1 MINAFKR
8 RLSTPAGHS
17 QAVATALVIGVMLVT
32 SGAARAQSQ
41 GAPGSNNG
49 RAGILGEPTAL
60 PPDGETF
67 RPNTGSLKPVVPGQ
81 MEGETQPQPLETS
94 PPTPLPVIDGKAGE
108 LQAPLLEE
116 TDHPLPINLAA
127 TLKLADAWPL
137 VVSAAQAGVWVAEA
151 QLTRARLLWIPTLS
165 FSSAYLR
172 HDGFGPDLNRG
183 QDTLERPLNQNL
195 NAFYGGFG
203 LINTAVETTDMI
215 FQPLAARQN
224 LNSRKWDIQTAKND
238 ALLQTTNAYFRVHQ
252 YRGMYAGALDVV
264 DKGRKL
270 VQRIEQQSKDLVP
283 KAEVD
288 RSKRLLADL
297 EQNAASMREG
307 WRVTSANLTQI
318 LRLDPRVVIV
328 PLEQDHLQITL
339 IDPARPLNE
348 LMPLGLLNRPEL
360 ASQKALVEMV
370 AQRIRQEK
378 WRPLLPSLFLNGFQ
392 TPGEKIEV
400 GAFGVGSGNSL
411 NRWSARDDFTPQV
424 SWLAESMGL
433 GNLARIKEQRGYQS
447 LEIVRLFQVQDAV
460 AADVTR
466 AQAHLQSAAVRVG
479 QAERALREALTTFDK
494 NYQGLLQTKR
504 FGNILVQVYRPQEVV
519 VSLEGLRGAY
529 DQYFSTVADYNR
541 AQFEMFHALGYP
553 AAEVANLRPAGTE
566 VPVDTTRPAPL
577 PPVNIGPPP
586 ATR

>member
-1 MINAFKR
+1 MLTL
-8 RLSTPAGHS
+8 RLMAAMLLAAWGT
-17 QAVATALVIGVMLVT
+17 QAQG
-32 SGAARAQSQ
+32 Q
-41 GAPGSNNG
+41 GAPGGKTDSIIG
-49 RAGILGEPTAL
+49 HARLGAPTTQPPVVRGQMETETSTAAPLPAGDKTDSEPLPPAISPPTAL
-60 PPDGETF
+60 PPSNGKATE
-67 RPNTGSLKPVVPGQ
+67 LKAA
-81 MEGETQPQPLETS
+81 PLE
-94 PPTPLPVIDGKAGE
+94 A
-108 LQAPLLEE
+108 
-116 TDHPLPINLAA
+116 TDKPLPINLAA
-127 TLKLADAWPL
+127 ALKLADARPL
-137 VVSAAQAGVWVAEA
+137 VVTAAQAGVWVAEA

-172 HDGFGPDLNRG
+172 HDGYGPDLNRG
-183 QDTLERPLNQNL
+183 QNTSDRPLNQNV
-195 NAFYGGFG
+195 NFFYGGFG

-238 ALLQTTNAYFRVHQ
+238 ALLQATNAYFSVHQ

-270 VQRIEQQSKDLVP
+270 VGRIEQQSKDLVP
-283 KAEVD
+283 KAEID
-288 RSKRLLADL
+288 RSRRLLADL
-297 EQNAASMREG
+297 EQHAASMREG
-307 WRVTSANLTQI
+307 WRVASADLTQI
-318 LRLDPRVVIV
+318 LRLDPTVVIV

-339 IDPARPLNE
+339 FDPGRPLNE
-348 LMPLGLLNRPEL
+348 LMPIGLLNRPEL

-400 GAFGVGSGNSL
+400 GAFGVGSGSNMNL
-411 NRWSARDDFTPQV
+411 WSIRDDFTPQV

-433 GNLARIKEQRGYQS
+433 GNLARIKEQRGNQS
-447 LEIVRLFQVQDAV
+447 LEIVRLFQVQDGV

-466 AQAHLQSAAVRVG
+466 AQARLQSAAVRVG

-494 NYQGLLQTKR
+494 NYQGLLQTRR
-504 FGNILVQVYRPQEVV
+504 FGNVLVQVYRPQEAVA
-519 VSLEGLRGAY
+519 SLEGLRRAY

-541 AQFEMFHALGYP
+541 AQFLMFHALGYP
-553 AAEVANLRPAGTE
+553 AAEVANLRPPETE

-577 PPVNIGPPP
+577 PPVGVGPPP